1 MTDPGARMTYASN
14 SFPIAIEWAHC
25 DPAGI
30 VWNPRFFEFFDTGAW
45 RLFETVLG
53 VPRAELNT
61 RYGLVGIAVVEAG
74 ANFMIPLKFG
84 DTAELETTLTEFGR
98 TSFALRYR
106 VHKDGKLALEG
117 QERRVWAAA
126 HPDDPL
132 RLHALPVPPEVIE
145 AFRKKAKP
153 ASS

>member
-1 MTDPGARMTYASN
+1 MTYASN
-14 SFPIAIEWAHC
+14 RITLEIEWAHC

-30 VWNPRFFEFFDTGAW
+30 VWNRRISSSSSTPERGG
-45 RLFETVLG
+45 LFQTVLG
-53 VPRAELNT
+53 VPRGAMLNT

-106 VHKDGKLALEG
+106 VHKTASWRSRARNAGSG
-117 QERRVWAAA
+117 PRRIRTTRCGCARCRSR
-126 HPDDPL
+126 P
-132 RLHALPVPPEVIE
+132 R
-145 AFRKKAKP
+145 
-153 ASS
+153 